1 MWNIGTAVCVFFPSL
16 VQKRD
21 EVAVVWL
28 IEAGGQP
35 LPRLDPFS
43 ICSFPLPLWGTRG
56 NQQLS
61 EAEA

>member
-1 MWNIGTAVCVFFPSL
+1 MKV
-16 VQKRD
+16 
-21 EVAVVWL
+21 EMVWL